1 MKKYTV
7 KRSKRGGETEV
18 LSTTSI
24 FNNTDVNI
32 KQPQYISANMT
43 YKEFIK
49 IYHNI
54 KKIQDKNII
63 YTNFI
68 TDYKAS
74 KSSKPS
80 TTYEEF
86 IQKDIE
92 NITTITNTFTNNKNK
107 NDNDNIGL
115 IQQPTDEEKAKITNL
130 LSSDDYKIIIKD
142 INISKHGI
150 LDISENNYLQ
160 GGAEIDL
167 LTTEN
172 LDELTRFCRNYKGNP
187 KESNSNVS
195 NDVVLNNYQ
204 KIYTAIKSNNNQSSS
219 SFKLPYILNYEAEKR
234 ITYNINDL
242 LSYTILNFE
251 RNSIFYD
258 YNKKI
263 IMGYELMQH
272 TYHNEIQFQQFIDK
286 QQDYIYNLSNR
297 EKNIIKDYIYPS
309 SYNIINEYF
318 KKNKILDQSFYN
330 IIDQE
335 LKTYA
340 LGNAFCDFILEEIPD
355 LLDSVSAASY
365 TVDLYKNLG
374 IDYEDKNLYLLIPL
388 NNWNN
393 ILNKYIIEL
402 QIIINNAPTV
412 TEKFV
417 TYRGVSAINKQIV
430 ENDSLQGTISEDVP
444 ISKTDRFI
452 SVSLNYEASNSF
464 YNHANPDDSRLY
476 RIIINKGCKLLF
488 ITPLAPN
495 NLKNEMELLL
505 PINSLL
511 YSPDNFKPNK
521 AYNSFDNKNNICLF
535 EEDAI
540 NSVDLILVPP

>member
-1 MKKYTV
+1 M
-7 KRSKRGGETEV
+7 
-18 LSTTSI
+18 STASI
-24 FNNTDVNI
+24 FNTDVNI
-32 KQPQYISANMT
+32 IKQPHYISANMT
-43 YKEFIK
+43 YEEFIK
-49 IYHNI
+49 IYHNE
-54 KKIQDKNII
+54 KNIQNKNII
-63 YTNFI
+63 YTKFI

-80 TTYEEF
+80 ITYKEF
-86 IQKDIE
+86 IKNNIH

-107 NDNDNIGL
+107 NKNDNDNIGL
-115 IQQPTDEEKAKITNL
+115 IQPTNEEAAKINNL
-130 LSSDDYKIIIKD
+130 LIMDDYINIITD

-150 LDISENNYLQ
+150 LDISENKYLQ

-172 LDELTRFCRNYKGNP
+172 LDELREFCTIYKGDR
-187 KESNSNVS
+187 KQSNSNVS
-195 NDVVLNNYQ
+195 NDDVLINYP
-204 KIYTAIKSNNNQSSS
+204 KISTAIRNNNNQSSS
-219 SFKLPYILNYEAEKR
+219 SFKLPFILNYEAEKR
-234 ITYNINDL
+234 FTYNINDL

-286 QQDYIYNLSNR
+286 QQDYIYNLNNKA
-297 EKNIIKDYIYPS
+297 KNIIKDYIYPS

-318 KKNKILDQSFYN
+318 KKNKNLDKSFYN

-340 LGNAFCDFILEEIPD
+340 LGNAFCDFILQEIPD
-355 LLDSVSAASY
+355 LLNSVRASY
-365 TVDLYKNLG
+365 TEDLYKNLG
-374 IDYEDKNLYLLIPL
+374 IEYEDKNLYLSIPL
-388 NNWNN
+388 DNWKN
-393 ILNKYIIEL
+393 ILNNYIIEL
-402 QIIINNAPTV
+402 QEIINKAPEV

-417 TYRGVSAINKQIV
+417 TYRGVSAINKQIA
-430 ENDSLQGTISEDVP
+430 ENDSLQGTISEVVP